1 MDRLFFS
8 MLRSARYVATTADC
22 WSANKKSYLGVTAH
36 WMDPVTRERHQA
48 ILACKRLLGR
58 HTYSHLAA
66 QLSSIHEDFELP
78 LDKLVM

>member
-1 MDRLFFS
+1 MRAAAF
-8 MLRSARYVATTADC
+8 VATTADC

-36 WMDPVTRERHQA
+36 WMDTKTREREMA

-58 HTYSHLAA
+58 HTHTHLGA
-66 QLSSIHEDFELP
+66 QLARIHEEFELD